1 MHYRKCYRKFLSRAK
16 IIPGGNLKL
25 HLGMIFPP
33 PGGHLAMSRDVFG
46 HHKLHRSF
54 PSTKNHLAQNFNN
67 AGVEKPLA

>member
-1 MHYRKCYRKFLSRAK
+1 MLQEV
-16 IIPGGNLKL
+16 LKQSENNTRWKSETTPRND
-25 HLGMIFPP
+25 FPP